1 MNWQCLS
8 ICLKPGITAMQR
20 RFSGALLSSKPE
32 NEILKLGIFD
42 LCGITALRF
51 LSAALMLA
59 SSRDCGLMSV
69 FWGRSRGS
77 CSSRSSRGGVVQKP
91 KASDHPSLSTPH
103 AVKLHREDQA
113 DFRNDNGSTGSRT
126 TRSKGPHLR
135 PCGQI
140 GHQSSEQGHREVQS
154 GDTLVTYRSVRSR
167 QRHPFPQPSVL
178 NIKAPLQVTGNSIP
192 TLLSC
197 VIKYFELLP
206 TC

>member
-1 MNWQCLS
+1 
-8 ICLKPGITAMQR
+8 MQR

-32 NEILKLGIFD
+32 NEILNLGIFD
-42 LCGITALRF
+42 LCGITALFF

-59 SSRDCGLMSV
+59 SSRDCSLMSV
-69 FWGRSRGS
+69 FRSRSRGS
-77 CSSRSSRGGVVQKP
+77 CSSRSSRGVVQKP
-91 KASDHPSLSTPH
+91 KASDHLSMSTPH

-113 DFRNDNGSTGSRT
+113 DFRNDNGSTGSRA

-154 GDTLVTYRSVRSR
+154 GDTLVTYISVRSR
-167 QRHPFPQPSVL
+167 QRHPFPQPPVL
-178 NIKAPLQVTGNSIP
+178 NIKAPLRVTGNSIA

-197 VIKYFELLP
+197 VIKHFELLP